1 MVFPDKARSL
11 PHEIWAQAYD
21 GYYVSNMGR
30 WYSAK
35 SERILSQYPNSSGY
49 FRPDFTVHGERIRP
63 FTHIKVI
70 EFFGDC
76 NGNCIPPNTR
86 KLRDIH
92 LSIDHLNRDKRD
104 NRQSNLELVPHRVNC
119 ARKYQ

>member
-1 MVFPDKARSL
+1 MTSPVKARHL
-11 PHEIWAQAYD
+11 PHEQWAEAYD

-35 SERILSQYPNSSGY
+35 RNRILSQQPNTAGY
-49 FRPDFTVHGERIRP
+49 MRPDFMVNGERVRP
-63 FTHIKVI
+63 FTHIKVV

-76 NGNCIPPNTR
+76 NGTKIPPNTKR
-86 KLRDIH
+86 LRDLR
-92 LSIDHLNRDKRD
+92 LSVDHLNRDRQD

-119 ARKYQ
+119 ARKYL